1 MSSPLRVRWGKR
13 DRNMSGNDKTIS
25 VWLNPLILS
34 SIGELPFWPDNQPI
48 ELSLLVKDLSLDFGS
63 EFLENIRKRYWLLT
77 TPEFNIPV
85 VPNEKKILEKLVW
98 PLRKAKQAFF
108 LNDCLGCIALCG
120 MVCEMAIIF
129 LFDLAT
135 INVNGKPLSP
145 EREKQM
151 FGREFEELGQKRRI
165 DVLCVY
171 GLLNKKL
178 ASDAN
183 KVRKIR
189 NEYLHSLRKDYSKID
204 KDSEDAYK
212 ASFRLIKSLV
222 DLPIGEGKIVIP
234 STLR

>member
-1 MSSPLRVRWGKR
+1 
-13 DRNMSGNDKTIS
+13 MSGNDKTIPG
-25 VWLNPLILS
+25 WLRPLSFS

-48 ELSLLVKDLSLDFGS
+48 DPSFLVKDLCLDFSS
-63 EFLENIRKRYWLLT
+63 ESLENIRKRYWLLT
-77 TPEFNIPV
+77 TPEFDIFV

-98 PLRKAKQAFF
+98 PLRAAKKSFI
-108 LNDCLGCIALCG
+108 LNDYLGCITLCG

-129 LFDLAT
+129 LFDLASIT
-135 INVNGKPLSP
+135 VNGKPLTP
-145 EREKQM
+145 ERQKQM

-171 GLLNKKL
+171 GLLNRKL

-204 KDSEDAYK
+204 KDSVEAYK

-222 DLPIGEGKIVIP
+222 DLPIGNEGKIVIP
-234 STLR
+234 EHLTNYLKKKLNN

>member
-1 MSSPLRVRWGKR
+1 MS
-13 DRNMSGNDKTIS
+13 DNDKTIPG
-25 VWLNPLILS
+25 WLRPLSFS

-48 ELSLLVKDLSLDFGS
+48 DPSFLVKDLCLDFSS

-77 TPEFNIPV
+77 TPEFDIFV
-85 VPNEKKILEKLVW
+85 VPNETKILEKLVW
-98 PLRKAKQAFF
+98 PIRKAKQAFI
-108 LNDCLGCIALCG
+108 LSDYLGCIALCG

-129 LFDLAT
+129 LFDLAA
-135 INVNGKPLSP
+135 IKVNGKPLNP
-145 EREKQM
+145 NRQKQI

-189 NEYLHSLRKDYSKID
+189 NEYLHSLSKDYSKIE
-204 KDSEDAYK
+204 EDAVEAYK

-222 DLPIGEGKIVIP
+222 DLPVGNEGKIVIP
-234 STLR
+234 EHLTNYLKKKLNE